1 MASQIAAQLY
11 TLRDQI
17 KTLDGFKDT
26 LEKLH
31 TIGYEHVEIAMPGD
45 YSYAD
50 IKAALDASGMQAM
63 SVHVSWPECLEQLD
77 GVLEKLSTVGAS
89 YATIGMLPK
98 EYYNAAGLDRF
109 INELPPV
116 SEKLRAAKQWL
127 AFHNHSL
134 ELTWVGSK
142 PWLAELYART
152 TGEQLM
158 AELDTYWLQH
168 GGADPAQWIASMMR
182 RVPLL
187 HMKDMIATDEWKPR
201 FAEVGHGNLNWS
213 AIVHAAR
220 AADVQ
225 WFIIEQDD
233 CFGRDPIE
241 ALGDSFRY
249 VKSLGIA

>member
-17 KTLDGFKDT
+17 KTLDTFKTTLGRLREIGF
-26 LEKLH
+26 
-31 TIGYEHVEIAMPGD
+31 EHVEIATPGE
-45 YSYAD
+45 YPYAD
-50 IKAALDASGMQAM
+50 LAAALSEFGMSAM
-63 SVHVSWPECLEQLD
+63 SVHMSWPECLEQTDEIIARLK
-77 GVLEKLSTVGAS
+77 VCQAK
-89 YATIGMLPK
+89 YATIGMLPAH
-98 EYYNAAGLDRF
+98 YYDAAGLDRF
-109 INELPPV
+109 IEELHPV
-116 SEKLRAAKQWL
+116 AERFSSEGLQI

-134 ELTWVGSK
+134 ELTWVGEQ
-142 PWLAELYART
+142 PFLAEMYART
-152 TGEQLM
+152 TPEQLV

-168 GGADPAQWIASMMR
+168 GGADPAQWIAAYER

-187 HMKDMIATDEWKPR
+187 HMKDMLATKEWKPR
-201 FAEVGHGNLNWS
+201 FAEVGHGNLNWR
-213 AIVHAAR
+213 AIVAAAR

-233 CFGRDPIE
+233 CFGRDPVE